1 MSQLAIID
9 QAMSVLSTAEAAL
22 ETNLERLNPV
32 AQRALRAKAAN
43 QLSSLRDDIRD
54 LERKRS
60 RLTAGEAVLEPD
72 PKAIA
77 ALSEAIAVLGKAA
90 SKGEKTEH
98 LVAAIGP
105 AVGAAKSLLAAV

>member
-32 AQRALRAKAAN
+32 AQRALRAKAA
-43 QLSSLRDDIRD
+43 
-54 LERKRS
+54 
-60 RLTAGEAVLEPD
+60 
-72 PKAIA
+72 
-77 ALSEAIAVLGKAA
+77 